1 MILYT
6 CVFCGK
12 ETEATAED
20 VASAR
25 AKFLRE
31 EHCEAP
37 SDALAVRYHGRDVCP
52 TCLLKARQAAQ
63 QGLLFTTRGSP
74 V

>member
-1 MILYT
+1 MILYD
-6 CVFCGK
+6 CVFCGQA
-12 ETEATAED
+12 TEATPED

-31 EHCEAP
+31 EHCEAA
-37 SDALAVRYHGRDVCP
+37 SDAIAVRYHGRDVCP
-52 TCLLKARQAAQ
+52 GCLQHAREAAQ
-63 QGLLFTTRGSP
+63 QGLLFTGRGNP